1 MNLTLE
7 QYEKLIPRCELE
19 HGGARMIFS
28 TPNTGTRWRVETI
41 STKEPWTLDWI
52 AEFKP
57 NDILVDVGANV
68 GMYTIWAAATRG
80 ARVCDAAQKPW
91 PMYVLI
97 ARRKHVHSGTNV
109 ARVNGYR
116 HKLSFRPSKV
126 LVFRPPRS
134 CDSRE
139 GR

>member
-80 ARVCDAAQKPW
+80 ARVCGSSPSNPRRRTMHCSIATSCSMAFGMRSKP
-91 PMYVLI
+91 I
-97 ARRKHVHSGTNV
+97 AW
-109 ARVNGYR
+109 
-116 HKLSFRPSKV
+116 
-126 LVFRPPRS
+126 VFPTRTA
-134 CDSRE
+134 
-139 GR
+139 